1 MPPFLEQTVHWA
13 RMTGGHFFLMF
24 WWIWLTAMALT
35 AVGESWLVERWRRGL
50 LESPDDGLRSVGRA
64 AVLGFLSSPSR
75 RRIFAQARDLLA
87 GGVSRAGVLTYL
99 LSAQS
104 ILLWF
109 LFMVVMLNGPQPA
122 LGQIVAAAG
131 LLAVVLWGAARI
143 PDGLWSEARRRARDG
158 SSAEGGEPAPEHVAP
173 PGGESPAAASTAN
186 PAEPTAASAPAP
198 IARSGPGW
206 LRPLKSVAG
215 QVWSLWWPLL
225 FGTLGV
231 GFFLALGQS
240 DAYLSLQG
248 TKGPLIQGG
257 NALVG
262 LLVGYVTGAPL
273 VGNALFAA
281 GLWKAQ
287 FVTYAGLSAFYLSTL
302 VMPFTLPRYYELFGA
317 ALARKVLCWIL
328 GGILAGALLATAWW
342 WGLHGFAGLVG
353 VREWIEV
360 FMDSTLRPNDVPWFH
375 HWFAPGL

>member
-1 MPPFLEQTVHWA
+1 MPPFLEQTLHWA

-24 WWIWLTAMALT
+24 WWIWLGAVVLT
-35 AVGESWLVERWRRGL
+35 AVSESWLVEPWRRRL
-50 LESPDDGLRSVGRA
+50 LDAPDDGLRTVGRA
-64 AVLGFLSSPSR
+64 AVLGFLSPPSR
-75 RRIFAQARDLLA
+75 SRIFDQARELVARD
-87 GGVSRAGVLTYL
+87 VSRTGVLAYL

-109 LFMVVMLNGPQPA
+109 LFFVVELDGPQPA
-122 LGQIVAAAG
+122 LGQIVAVAG
-131 LLAVVLWGAARI
+131 LVAVVLRGAARM
-143 PDGLWSEARRRARDG
+143 PDGLWSEARERARKRR
-158 SSAEGGEPAPEHVAP
+158 SAEDRTPAVEGGAAGSAAIPAMRTAV
-173 PGGESPAAASTAN
+173 GG
-186 PAEPTAASAPAP
+186 PAP

-215 QVWSLWWPLL
+215 QAWSLWWPLL

-240 DAYLSLQG
+240 RAYVSLQG
-248 TKGPLIQGG
+248 TKGPLIQAG

-287 FVTYAGLSAFYLSTL
+287 FVTYAGLSAFYLATL
-302 VMPFTLPRYYELFGA
+302 VMPFTLPRYYGL
-317 ALARKVLCWIL
+317 L
-328 GGILAGALLATAWW
+328 GPT
-342 WGLHGFAGLVG
+342 
-353 VREWIEV
+353 
-360 FMDSTLRPNDVPWFH
+360 
-375 HWFAPGL
+375 